1 MRRALTF
8 LAWPLL
14 VAPQA
19 IYYLGALLN
28 QIAVNANK
36 GLMPVYM
43 ASCSIGKAGQVIQGV
58 RVLDEMHS
66 CMTPASHFILLCDW
80 INLHASV
87 LSIGDLLLGLGEIT
101 IGPAFWMWIAYVL
114 YRTFQAELLY

>member
-1 MRRALTF
+1 VKRFFSL

-19 IYYLGALLN
+19 VYYFGALLN

-66 CMTPASHFILLCDW
+66 CMTPASHFIILCDW
-80 INLHASV
+80 INLHASILSVGDV
-87 LSIGDLLLGLGEIT
+87 LLELGAMSV
-101 IGPAFWMWIAYVL
+101 GPLFWIWIAY
-114 YRTFQAELLY
+114 LLRCAYLQHRES